1 MLFLTYI
8 QGDLVRVWVVAACRW
23 LVNEVTNFGVDQY
36 DPYLWASIEGA
47 FRRQFADTLEKERAQ
62 MQLRQGFRMRNGNID
77 EYVAKFD
84 LLVDQAG
91 YRADDPQTL
100 EKFINGLPAS
110 LYETVYQLD
119 DPQTYEAWRKA
130 AVKRQEQWLHMQ
142 SIKQGRNILERFRS
156 GATKPNNLDRFF
168 TPPRPPVSNADAMDT
183 SARSRTQ
190 GRLTM
195 ADDEPPP
202 GYQQD
207 QKPPFSPRE
216 GYHRVQREK
225 RGNTSQVKCY
235 NCDKMGHFARDCR
248 APRRERQ
255 WRSERRQGQTWGRVT
270 QEEEEPK
277 TAHEKADSW
286 LRGAA
291 SEDDEVKNMIL
302 RDLMGGDKDFLNA

>member
-1 MLFLTYI
+1 MLFLTYV

-36 DPYLWASIEGA
+36 DPYLWESIEGA

-62 MQLRQGFRMRNGNID
+62 MQLRQGFKMKDGNID
-77 EYVAKFD
+77 EYVAKFN

-119 DPQTYEAWRKA
+119 DPKTYEEWRRA
-130 AVKRQEQWLHMQ
+130 AIKRQEKWLHMQ
-142 SIKQGRNILERFRS
+142 SIKQGRNILERFRA
-156 GATKPNNLDRFF
+156 GATKPNNLGRFF
-168 TPPRPPVSNADAMDT
+168 APPRPPVPNADAMDT

-195 ADDEPPP
+195 AEDEPPP

-207 QKPPFSPRE
+207 QKPPFPPRD
-216 GYHRVQREK
+216 GYHRAQREK

-255 WRSERRQGQTWGRVT
+255 WRSERRQGQTWGRMA
-270 QEEEEPK
+270 QEEDELK
-277 TAHEKADSW
+277 TAREKADSW
-286 LRGAA
+286 L
-291 SEDDEVKNMIL
+291 
-302 RDLMGGDKDFLNA
+302 